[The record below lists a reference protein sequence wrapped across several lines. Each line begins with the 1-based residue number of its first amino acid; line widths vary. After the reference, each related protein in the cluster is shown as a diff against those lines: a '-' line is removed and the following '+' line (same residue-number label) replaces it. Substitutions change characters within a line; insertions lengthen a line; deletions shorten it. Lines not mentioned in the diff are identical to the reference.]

1 MHRAPSSPVKKMRCG
16 MGIDSRQGKPA
27 LNIVEC
33 CECGISSG
41 AFWIRWRA
49 YRIDDPELGEP
60 PALAFYCPACAD
72 REFGPRRRNRL

>member
-1 MHRAPSSPVKKMRCG
+1 MKMRCG
-16 MGIDSRQGKPA
+16 MGTDSRQGEKA

-33 CECGISSG
+33 RECGISSG

-49 YRIDDPELGEP
+49 YRIDDPEFDEP

-72 REFGPRRRNRL
+72 REFGTPRRHRL

>member
-1 MHRAPSSPVKKMRCG
+1 MEKMRCG
-16 MGIDSRQGKPA
+16 MGIDSRQGERA

-33 CECGISSG
+33 RECGISSG

-49 YRIDDPELGEP
+49 YRIDDPEYSEP

-72 REFGPRRRNRL
+72 REFGSRRRNRL